1 MLINLL
7 GNWLIIQQQ
16 TIIICMT
23 HTKKSHQQSTQGVRK
38 AALSNIQDKAV
49 HCIAYNIQHT
59 TIISGSLNA
68 ASSHYNIPLETVLTE
83 DSSVG
88 LEQMETPIS

>member
-1 MLINLL
+1 MPINLL

-23 HTKKSHQQSTQGVRK
+23 YTKKSHQQSTQGVRK
-38 AALSNIQDKAV
+38 AALSNIQDEAV
-49 HCIAYNIQHT
+49 HCIQHT
-59 TIISGSLNA
+59 THDHYQWSLNA